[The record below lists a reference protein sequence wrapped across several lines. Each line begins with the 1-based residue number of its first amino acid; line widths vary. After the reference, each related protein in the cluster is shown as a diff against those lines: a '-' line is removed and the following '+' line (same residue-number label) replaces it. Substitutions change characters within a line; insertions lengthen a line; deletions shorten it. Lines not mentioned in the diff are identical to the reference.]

1 VKPTTLDQRR
11 IRELVELAGEQ
22 LEGDWVLVGGALAA
36 LWFTPGRV
44 TEDVDIVSVVDRP
57 DRRYALL
64 DFAIAAGLSAE
75 VVNSAADFF
84 LRRIAGWED
93 HLEVL
98 HIGSRARILRPTPTL
113 FLMLKVGRMSEAD
126 LDDCLAL
133 VAEAKRS
140 LWRIDVAR
148 VVAHLDALAPTGSAP
163 AGARRQK
170 LRTALDALRET

>member
-1 VKPTTLDQRR
+1 MTPTTLDQRR

-44 TEDVDIVSVVDRP
+44 TEGVDIASVVDRP
-57 DRRYALL
+57 ERRYALL
-64 DFAIAAGLSAE
+64 DFAIAAGLSPE

-84 LRRIAGWED
+84 LRRIPGWED
-93 HLEVL
+93 DLEVL
-98 HIGSRARILRPTPTL
+98 HLGSRARILRPTPTL

-133 VAEAKRS
+133 VAEARRRG
-140 LWRIDVAR
+140 WPIDVPR
-148 VVAHLDALAPTGSAP
+148 VVAQLEARASTGSTP
-163 AGARRQK
+163 ADARRHD
-170 LRTALDALRET
+170 LRTVLETVRES